1 MSFYLPLFA
10 VSHFLIFNLLKSNN
24 KKVGI
29 LLALRMWL
37 PSKLFLGEGMAI
49 SFERAFAGHD
59 KMLEF
64 RSARASI
71 LANNIA
77 NADTPNYK
85 ARDITFD
92 AMFNTE
98 KHKLQLAGDDD
109 RHFSAEGNSED
120 QSELLYRNPNQPSL
134 DGNTVDMQREQAE
147 YAQNSLQFDTSFMFL
162 DRKISG
168 MKKALTGN

>member
-1 MSFYLPLFA
+1 
-10 VSHFLIFNLLKSNN
+10 
-24 KKVGI
+24 
-29 LLALRMWL
+29 
-37 PSKLFLGEGMAI
+37 MAI
-49 SFERAFAGHD
+49 SFASAFAGHD
-59 KMLEF
+59 KTLEF
-64 RSARASI
+64 RSARAAV

-85 ARDITFD
+85 ARDISFD
-92 AMFNTE
+92 SLFNAE
-98 KHKLQLAGDDD
+98 SNKLKLAGTNS
-109 RHFSAEGNSED
+109 RHISGESTAGESD
-120 QSELLYRNPNQPSL
+120 ELLFRNASQPSL